1 MKKESAALVVLAF
14 AAIYIVWGT
23 TYMAVLFGL
32 ESFPPF
38 TLSALRFAVS
48 GVLLLGWCLLRGERL
63 PALRDWK
70 VPVVSGIVML
80 VGGTGLVAWSEQ
92 YVPSGQAAIVIA
104 TEPFLFLLLDKKRWG
119 YYFSRKWVPAGLLL
133 GFSGI
138 VLFFLFAAT
147 GHAGRVVAPYWKA
160 IGIAVLF
167 VSGILW
173 AGGSLYAKNRNP
185 EHISNTL
192 TTAMQLVAAG
202 LFSALLG
209 GITGEWTHFAVAG
222 ITAKAWG
229 GLLYLIVFGSII
241 AYLAFTWLLSIRP
254 PALVSTHTYVNPVVA
269 VLMGWFVAH
278 EPITPM
284 QVGALFL
291 ILAGVM
297 LVNKKP
303 SATEA
308 VTVREPAVATAQ

>member
-1 MKKESAALVVLAF
+1 MKKESAALVILAF

-23 TYMAVLFGL
+23 TYMAILFGL

-38 TLSALRFAVS
+38 ILSALRFAIS

-63 PALRDWK
+63 PALRKWK
-70 VPVVSGIVML
+70 VPVISGIVML
-80 VGGTGLVAWSEQ
+80 VGGTGLVAWAEQ

-104 TEPFLFLLLDKKRWG
+104 TEPFLFLLLDRKRWS
-119 YYFSRKWVPAGLLL
+119 YYFSQKWVLAGLLL

-138 VLFFLFAAT
+138 VLFFLFSAT
-147 GHAGRVVAPYWKA
+147 GHTGRVVAPYWKA
-160 IGIAVLF
+160 VGIAVLF
-167 VSGILW
+167 VSGVLW
-173 AGGSLYAKNRNP
+173 AGGSLYAKSHAP
-185 EHISNTL
+185 ERISNTL

-202 LFSALLG
+202 LFSVLVG
-209 GITGEWTHFAVAG
+209 GATGEWTHLSING
-222 ITAKAWG
+222 ISAKAWG

-241 AYLAFTWLLSIRP
+241 AYLAFTWLLTIRP

-269 VLMGWFVAH
+269 VLMGWFIAR
-278 EPITPM
+278 EPITPI
-284 QVGALFL
+284 QIGALFL

-303 SATEA
+303 GIIKE
-308 VTVREPAVATAQ
+308 VTMREPTVATAQ